1 MIANLSSGTGKVVLL
16 GASGKL
22 GQMLRQMW
30 PVPDDLVC
38 HSRYERPGF
47 VSFDLCRDLDAARKH
62 LERARA
68 VVCLSG
74 VTPRHSSQSGDAF
87 SLNTDLA
94 LAAVHAAHDAGVGR
108 VFLVSSASVYG
119 RAGGV
124 LHESGRCK
132 PLSDYGRAKL
142 DMENAGLKEATE
154 IGQQTTVLRIGNVA
168 GADSIL
174 GGWTAD
180 MAIDQLSDGRTP
192 RRSYIGPETLANV
205 VCRLTQVVGLPNI
218 MNVAAPG
225 TVEMGRLLDAA
236 DLPWVPRKAAKNVI
250 EDVELSTGRLER
262 HVRGGAQISTAT
274 GLVAEWRRF
283 TQNNRGHQND
293 FAQAYL

>member
-1 MIANLSSGTGKVVLL
+1 MLL

-47 VSFDLCRDLDAARKH
+47 VSFDLCRDFDAVRKH
-62 LERARA
+62 FESARA

-74 VTPRHSSQSGDAF
+74 VTARHARQSGDAF

-94 LAAVHAAHDAGVGR
+94 LAAVQAARDAGVGR
-108 VFLVSSASVYG
+108 VFLVSSAAVYG

-124 LHESGRCK
+124 LDESGRCD

-142 DMENAGLKEATE
+142 DMENAGLKKAAD

-174 GGWTAD
+174 GGWTDD
-180 MAIDQLSDGRTP
+180 MAIDQLPDGRTP
-192 RRSYIGPETLANV
+192 RRSYIGPDTLANV
-205 VCRLTQVVGLPNI
+205 VCRLTQVVGLPDI

-236 DLPWVPRKAAKNVI
+236 GLPWVPRKAAVNVI
-250 EDVELSTGRLER
+250 ENVELSTGRLGR
-262 HVRGGAQISTAT
+262 HVRGGTQISTTA